1 VRLLR
6 THKNPEPEPMKR
18 ARSGDSEKSS
28 KKRKTTVSKP
38 QKAIVIDRG
47 SRSAFKPE
55 LKAVSTAAL
64 ITINSGA
71 GSAGHTVL
79 LNGLVTGANS
89 YNRIGRKIQMKK
101 IQVQISL
108 HPPTPTVTN
117 FPQDLIFFLYVDRD
131 SGALPAL
138 ADLYQDVAQ
147 NGTVS
152 TTVYSQRNLS
162 TTQRFKVLAV
172 KRIPLRICGTAT
184 GALPCNGTAFQANQ
198 DDLQWTWN
206 IPVNIITTFNLG
218 NTGTYTD
225 IENNAVYLSFF
236 SSVGVGEDPAS
247 FDVSTRV
254 RYLD

>member
-1 VRLLR
+1 
-6 THKNPEPEPMKR
+6 MKR
-18 ARSGDSEKSS
+18 SRTKDTEKPRKKRRVTTSPSRSKAITAKSS
-28 KKRKTTVSKP
+28 F
-38 QKAIVIDRG
+38 Q
-47 SRSAFKPE
+47 PE
-55 LKAVSTAAL
+55 LKSVSTAAF
-64 ITINSGA
+64 ITIGTGA

-79 LNGLVTGANS
+79 LNGLVLGTDRF
-89 YNRIGRKIQMKK
+89 NRIGRKIQMKR

-117 FPQDLIFFLYVDRD
+117 FPQDLLFFLYVDRD

-147 NGTVS
+147 NGSVS
-152 TTVYSQRNLS
+152 TTVYSQRNLN
-162 TTQRFKVLAV
+162 TTKRFRVLAV

-184 GALPCNGTAFQANQ
+184 GALPCNGAAFQANQ
-198 DDLQWTWN
+198 DDLQWNWN
-206 IPVNIITTFNLG
+206 IPVDIITQYNGG
-218 NTGTYTD
+218 NTGAYTD

-236 SSVGVGEDPAS
+236 SSVGVGEDQCS

>member
-1 VRLLR
+1 
-6 THKNPEPEPMKR
+6 MKR
-18 ARSGDSEKSS
+18 ARPDSSETSK
-28 KKRKTTVSKP
+28 KKRKVTTT
-38 QKAIVIDRG
+38 KAKAVVVDRASG
-47 SRSAFKPE
+47 STFKPE

-89 YNRIGRKIQMKK
+89 YNRIGRKIQMKS

-162 TTQRFKVLAV
+162 TTQRFKVLRV

-184 GALPCNGTAFQANQ
+184 GALPCNGAAFQANQ
-198 DDLQWTWN
+198 DDLQWIWN
-206 IPVNIITTFNLG
+206 VPVNIITTFNLG

-247 FDVSTRV
+247 FDVSTRI